1 MGAKNCPETP
11 RQKMIGM
18 MYLVLTAMLALNVS
32 ADVLD
37 AFTKVQQGLTS
48 TIANFTK
55 KNADL
60 YNDIEMAYNLN
71 QTKVAAV
78 REKTN
83 EIRKSTQELVDYIEQ
98 LKYKMVVLADG
109 EEDADVMNIKA
120 KDNLDI
126 GGQVMV
132 ERNDYCLPGTI
143 VRFDR
148 RQRFGIEKFR
158 VDPPGYR
165 RP

>member
-1 MGAKNCPETP
+1 
-11 RQKMIGM
+11 
-18 MYLVLTAMLALNVS
+18 
-32 ADVLD
+32 
-37 AFTKVQQGLTS
+37 
-48 TIANFTK
+48 
-55 KNADL
+55 
-60 YNDIEMAYNLN
+60 
-71 QTKVAAV
+71 VAAV

-132 ERNDYCLPGTI
+132 LQGKGKELREMITA
-143 VRFDR
+143 
-148 RQRFGIEKFR
+148 
-158 VDPPGYR
+158 YR
-165 RP
+165 EQLSG